1 MIEKGVSEF
10 NKRIVAVKKM
20 HFPNVKPQVVSYRK
34 YKDFH
39 NKTFLDSLRH
49 ELNVQGQ
56 FLNEKGLDAF
66 LTLFVQ
72 KCLISMLLKKRYIR
86 YNHKTFINNKISKT
100 TMTRSRLR
108 NRFLKNGSEEN
119 GKLFCNQRNKCV
131 LLLRKSKK
139 DYFENLIE
147 KNITDNKRL
156 ENRQTLLVKKS
167 HLPERINIT
176 EEENNSL
183 SKNCEEVVKELN
195 NFFPNAVE
203 NLNIPIY

>member
-66 LTLFVQ
+66 SPICTEIFD
-72 KCLISMLLKKRYIR
+72 KHASKKRRYIR
-86 YNHKTFINNKISKT
+86 SNHKTFINNEISKA

-108 NRFLKNGSEEN
+108 NRSLKNRSEEN
-119 GKLFCNQRNKCV
+119 RKLFCKQ
-131 LLLRKSKK
+131 
-139 DYFENLIE
+139 
-147 KNITDNKRL
+147 
-156 ENRQTLLVKKS
+156 
-167 HLPERINIT
+167 
-176 EEENNSL
+176 
-183 SKNCEEVVKELN
+183 
-195 NFFPNAVE
+195 
-203 NLNIPIY
+203 